1 MMACKLFI
9 RMKMREEAVEKQVQ
23 QMLSYMQGIAADV
36 QKENL
41 LEDLETEVQEFEI
54 VGEILKEI

>member
-1 MMACKLFI
+1 
-9 RMKMREEAVEKQVQ
+9 MREEAVEKQVQ
-23 QMLSYMQGIAADV
+23 QMLSYMQGIAVDV

-41 LEDLETEVQEFEI
+41 LEDLETEVQEFET